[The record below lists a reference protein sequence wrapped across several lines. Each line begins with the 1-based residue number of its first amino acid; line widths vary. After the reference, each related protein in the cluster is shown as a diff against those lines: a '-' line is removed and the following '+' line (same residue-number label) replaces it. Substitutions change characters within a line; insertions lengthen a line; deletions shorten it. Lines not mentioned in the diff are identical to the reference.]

1 MKSNFFVFF
10 FICIFFSINA
20 YADLFKFE
28 TSELKLLDNGN
39 IINAENGKA
48 TSSDGDITINA
59 EKFIYQNKTQI
70 LKAYNGEA
78 LIKSDD
84 IKIKF
89 DYIEVDQ
96 KNNNI
101 STKNFT
107 EIIDLKKNLSL
118 ETTNINYNRKLKII
132 ESKNKSILKDTNN
145 NFLDMM
151 YFYYEIDKNILKV
164 KDLVFKD
171 KENNISNIKLAFIN
185 TKTNKLLGKDIKID
199 LDNKFFNKDNDPRLI
214 GKKLVYDNE
223 NEISEIS
230 KGVFTVCKKSDKCP
244 PWQISAEEIKHDKK
258 KKVINYKNALLKI
271 YDMPVFYFPKFF
283 HPDPTVK
290 RKSGFLVPSIQSSS
304 TSGTYLHLPYYQVV
318 ADNKDFTISPRIFA
332 ENKFLLQ
339 TEYRQVNSKSDTIID
354 LSLFNE
360 EDKDSKNHF
369 FFNFNQDLVF
379 DYFESSKLKIKLE
392 RTSNDTYLRANKI
405 KSKIVKNEN
414 VLENSLNLNLFSEDL
429 SIETDFKVYEDLNK
443 NKNDRY
449 EFILP
454 KIFISKK
461 IKNKT
466 NLNGNFLFE
475 SNNLIKNYQTNIF
488 EKINTN
494 DLIFKSN
501 PNIYKNAFYNNYE
514 FILRNTNSDSEKSKK
529 YKNNENYYLSGM
541 FQYNSSLPLIKED
554 KNFQNIL
561 TPRISL
567 RISPDHTKNETEED
581 SRRIDINNIYGLKR
595 LQSTDEDTLEG
606 GASITIGKEYS
617 RINKETSNEN
627 LAIKLANNIRLNES
641 KDFPAHNQMGLKNSN
656 LFGEVQYNPNEFL
669 STKYNFSL
677 KNDLDNF
684 AYENLEANLNILNFT
699 TSFEYLNENEIVNK
713 KSYFLT
719 ELKYKFDDTK
729 SINFSKRENNEKDLT
744 EYYKLIYEYKNDCLS
759 ASIEYNKNF
768 YDDRDIKPEEN
779 IFLKL
784 NIMPFGQIARTPDL

>member
-10 FICIFFSINA
+10 FICIFFSSNA

-48 TSSDGDITINA
+48 TSSDEDITINA

-70 LKAYNGEA
+70 LKAYNGVA

-107 EIIDLKKNLSL
+107 EIIDLKRNLSL
-118 ETTNINYNRKLKII
+118 ETSNINYNRKVKII

-199 LDNKFFNKDNDPRLI
+199 LDNKSFNKDNDPRLL

-230 KGVFTVCKKSDKCP
+230 KGIFTVCKKSDKCP

-304 TSGTYLHLPYYQVV
+304 TSGTYLHLPYYHVV

-339 TEYRQVNSKSDTIID
+339 TEYRQVNFKSDTIID

-379 DYFESSKLKIKLE
+379 DYFES
-392 RTSNDTYLRANKI
+392 
-405 KSKIVKNEN
+405 
-414 VLENSLNLNLFSEDL
+414 
-429 SIETDFKVYEDLNK
+429 
-443 NKNDRY
+443 
-449 EFILP
+449 
-454 KIFISKK
+454 
-461 IKNKT
+461 
-466 NLNGNFLFE
+466 
-475 SNNLIKNYQTNIF
+475 
-488 EKINTN
+488 
-494 DLIFKSN
+494 
-501 PNIYKNAFYNNYE
+501 
-514 FILRNTNSDSEKSKK
+514 
-529 YKNNENYYLSGM
+529 
-541 FQYNSSLPLIKED
+541 
-554 KNFQNIL
+554 
-561 TPRISL
+561 
-567 RISPDHTKNETEED
+567 
-581 SRRIDINNIYGLKR
+581 
-595 LQSTDEDTLEG
+595 
-606 GASITIGKEYS
+606 
-617 RINKETSNEN
+617 
-627 LAIKLANNIRLNES
+627 
-641 KDFPAHNQMGLKNSN
+641 
-656 LFGEVQYNPNEFL
+656 
-669 STKYNFSL
+669 
-677 KNDLDNF
+677 
-684 AYENLEANLNILNFT
+684 
-699 TSFEYLNENEIVNK
+699 
-713 KSYFLT
+713 
-719 ELKYKFDDTK
+719 
-729 SINFSKRENNEKDLT
+729 
-744 EYYKLIYEYKNDCLS
+744 
-759 ASIEYNKNF
+759 
-768 YDDRDIKPEEN
+768 
-779 IFLKL
+779 
-784 NIMPFGQIARTPDL
+784 

>member
-10 FICIFFSINA
+10 FICIFFSSNA

-48 TSSDGDITINA
+48 TSSDEDITINA

-70 LKAYNGEA
+70 LKAYNGVA

-107 EIIDLKKNLSL
+107 EIIDLKRNLSL
-118 ETTNINYNRKLKII
+118 ETSNINYNRKVKII

-199 LDNKFFNKDNDPRLI
+199 LDNKSFNKDNDPRLL

-230 KGVFTVCKKSDKCP
+230 KGIFTVCKKSDKCP

-339 TEYRQVNSKSDTIID
+339 TEYRQVNFKSDTIID

-567 RISPDHTKNETEED
+567 RISPDHTKNETAED

-627 LAIKLANNIRLNES
+627 LAIKLANNIRLNEN
-641 KDFPAHNQMGLKNSN
+641 KDFPTHNQMGLKNSN
-656 LFGEVQYNPNEFL
+656 LFGEVQYNPNKFL

-684 AYENLEANLNILNFT
+684 AYENLEANLNIFNFT

-719 ELKYKFDDTK
+719 ELKYKFDDSK

>member
-10 FICIFFSINA
+10 FICIFFSSNA

-48 TSSDGDITINA
+48 TSSDEDITINA

-70 LKAYNGEA
+70 LKAYNGVA

-107 EIIDLKKNLSL
+107 EIIDLKRNLSL
-118 ETTNINYNRKLKII
+118 ETSNISYNRKVKII

-199 LDNKFFNKDNDPRLI
+199 LDNKSFNKDNDPRLL

-230 KGVFTVCKKSDKCP
+230 KGIFTVCKKSDKCP

-339 TEYRQVNSKSDTIID
+339 TEYRQVNFKSDTIID

-429 SIETDFKVYEDLNK
+429 SIDTDFKIYEDLNK

-567 RISPDHTKNETEED
+567 RISPDHTKNEAEED

-627 LAIKLANNIRLNES
+627 LAIKLANNIRLNEN
-641 KDFPAHNQMGLKNSN
+641 KDFPTHNQMGLKNSN
-656 LFGEVQYNPNEFL
+656 LFGEVQYNPNKFL

-684 AYENLEANLNILNFT
+684 AYENLEANLNIFNFT

-719 ELKYKFDDTK
+719 ELKYKFDDSK

>member
-10 FICIFFSINA
+10 FICIFFSSNA
-20 YADLFKFE
+20 YSDLFKFE

-48 TSSDGDITINA
+48 ISSDEDITINA

-107 EIIDLKKNLSL
+107 RIIDLKRNLSL
-118 ETTNINYNRKLKII
+118 ETSNINYNRKEKIV

-145 NFLDMM
+145 NFLNMM
-151 YFYYEIDKNILKV
+151 YFYYEMDKNILKV
-164 KDLVFKD
+164 RDLVFKD

-199 LDNKFFNKDNDPRLI
+199 LDNKSFNKDNDPRLL

-230 KGVFTVCKKSDKCP
+230 KGIFTVCKKSDKCP

-360 EDKDSKNHF
+360 EDKDLKNHF
-369 FFNFNQDLVF
+369 FFNFNKDLVF

-392 RTSNDTYLRANKI
+392 KTSNDTYLRANKI

-414 VLENSLNLNLFSEDL
+414 VLENSLDLNLFSEDL
-429 SIETDFKVYEDLNK
+429 SVETDFKVYEDLNK

-567 RISPDHTKNETEED
+567 RISPDHTKNETKED

-595 LQSTDEDTLEG
+595 LQSSDEDTLEG

-617 RINKETSNEN
+617 RINKETSKEN
-627 LAIKLANNIRLNES
+627 LAIKLANNIRLKEN

-656 LFGEVQYNPNEFL
+656 LFGEVQYNPNKFL

-684 AYENLEANLNILNFT
+684 AYENLEANFNIFNFT
-699 TSFEYLNENEIVNK
+699 TSFEYLNENEIINK

-719 ELKYKFDDTK
+719 ELKYKFDDSK

>member
-10 FICIFFSINA
+10 FICIFFSSNA

-48 TSSDGDITINA
+48 TSSDEDITINA

-70 LKAYNGEA
+70 LKAYNGVA

-101 STKNFT
+101 SNKNFT
-107 EIIDLKKNLSL
+107 EIRDLKRNLSL
-118 ETTNINYNRKLKII
+118 ETSNINYNRKVKII

-199 LDNKFFNKDNDPRLI
+199 LDNKSFNKDNDPRLL

-230 KGVFTVCKKSDKCP
+230 KGIFTVCKKSDKCP

-339 TEYRQVNSKSDTIID
+339 TEYRQVNFKSDTIID

-627 LAIKLANNIRLNES
+627 LAIKLANNIRLNEN
-641 KDFPAHNQMGLKNSN
+641 KDFPTHNQMGLKNSN
-656 LFGEVQYNPNEFL
+656 LFGEVQYNPNKFL

-684 AYENLEANLNILNFT
+684 AYENLEANLNIFNFT

-719 ELKYKFDDTK
+719 ELKYKFDDSK

>member
-10 FICIFFSINA
+10 FICIFFSSNA

-48 TSSDGDITINA
+48 TSSDEDITINA

-70 LKAYNGEA
+70 LKAYNGVA

-107 EIIDLKKNLSL
+107 EIIDLKRNLSL
-118 ETTNINYNRKLKII
+118 ETSNINYNRKVKII

-199 LDNKFFNKDNDPRLI
+199 LDNKSFNKDNDPRLL

-230 KGVFTVCKKSDKCP
+230 KGIFTVCKKSDKCP

-339 TEYRQVNSKSDTIID
+339 TEYRQVNFKSDTIID

-627 LAIKLANNIRLNES
+627 LAIKLANNIRLNEN
-641 KDFPAHNQMGLKNSN
+641 KDFPTHNQMGLKNSN
-656 LFGEVQYNPNEFL
+656 LFGEVQYNPNKFL

-684 AYENLEANLNILNFT
+684 AYENLEANLNIFNFT

-719 ELKYKFDDTK
+719 ELKYKFDDSK

>member
-1 MKSNFFVFF
+1 M
-10 FICIFFSINA
+10 
-20 YADLFKFE
+20 
-28 TSELKLLDNGN
+28 
-39 IINAENGKA
+39 
-48 TSSDGDITINA
+48 
-59 EKFIYQNKTQI
+59 
-70 LKAYNGEA
+70 
-78 LIKSDD
+78 
-84 IKIKF
+84 
-89 DYIEVDQ
+89 
-96 KNNNI
+96 
-101 STKNFT
+101 
-107 EIIDLKKNLSL
+107 
-118 ETTNINYNRKLKII
+118 
-132 ESKNKSILKDTNN
+132 
-145 NFLDMM
+145 
-151 YFYYEIDKNILKV
+151 
-164 KDLVFKD
+164 
-171 KENNISNIKLAFIN
+171 
-185 TKTNKLLGKDIKID
+185 
-199 LDNKFFNKDNDPRLI
+199 
-214 GKKLVYDNE
+214 
-223 NEISEIS
+223 
-230 KGVFTVCKKSDKCP
+230 
-244 PWQISAEEIKHDKK
+244 
-258 KKVINYKNALLKI
+258 
-271 YDMPVFYFPKFF
+271 
-283 HPDPTVK
+283 
-290 RKSGFLVPSIQSSS
+290 
-304 TSGTYLHLPYYQVV
+304 
-318 ADNKDFTISPRIFA
+318 
-332 ENKFLLQ
+332 
-339 TEYRQVNSKSDTIID
+339 
-354 LSLFNE
+354 
-360 EDKDSKNHF
+360 
-369 FFNFNQDLVF
+369 
-379 DYFESSKLKIKLE
+379 
-392 RTSNDTYLRANKI
+392 
-405 KSKIVKNEN
+405 
-414 VLENSLNLNLFSEDL
+414 
-429 SIETDFKVYEDLNK
+429 NK

-627 LAIKLANNIRLNES
+627 LAIKLANNIRLNEN
-641 KDFPAHNQMGLKNSN
+641 KDFPTHNQMGLKNSN
-656 LFGEVQYNPNEFL
+656 LFGEVQYNPNKFL

-684 AYENLEANLNILNFT
+684 AYENLEANLNIFNFT

-719 ELKYKFDDTK
+719 ELKYKFDDSK

>member
-10 FICIFFSINA
+10 FICIFFSSNA

-48 TSSDGDITINA
+48 TSSDEDITINA

-70 LKAYNGEA
+70 LKAYNGVA

-107 EIIDLKKNLSL
+107 EIIDLKRNLSL
-118 ETTNINYNRKLKII
+118 ETSNINYNRKVKII

-199 LDNKFFNKDNDPRLI
+199 LDNKSFNKDNDPRLL

-230 KGVFTVCKKSDKCP
+230 KGIFTVCKKSDKCP

-339 TEYRQVNSKSDTIID
+339 TEYRQVNFKSDTIID

-567 RISPDHTKNETEED
+567 RISPDHTKNEAEED

-627 LAIKLANNIRLNES
+627 LAIKLANNIRLNEN
-641 KDFPAHNQMGLKNSN
+641 KDFPTHNQMGLKNSN
-656 LFGEVQYNPNEFL
+656 LFGEVQYNPNKFL

-684 AYENLEANLNILNFT
+684 AYENLEANLNIFNFT

-719 ELKYKFDDTK
+719 ELKYKFDDSK

>member
-10 FICIFFSINA
+10 FICIFFSSNA
-20 YADLFKFE
+20 YADFFKFE

-48 TSSDGDITINA
+48 TSSDEDITINA

-70 LKAYNGEA
+70 LKAYNGVA

-107 EIIDLKKNLSL
+107 EIIDLKRNLSL
-118 ETTNINYNRKLKII
+118 ETSNINYNRKVKII

-199 LDNKFFNKDNDPRLI
+199 LDNKSFNKDNDPRLL

-230 KGVFTVCKKSDKCP
+230 KGIFTVCKKSDKCP

-304 TSGTYLHLPYYQVV
+304 TSGTYLHLPYYHVV

-339 TEYRQVNSKSDTIID
+339 TEYRQVNFKSDTIID

-627 LAIKLANNIRLNES
+627 LAIKLANNIRLNEN
-641 KDFPAHNQMGLKNSN
+641 KDFPTHNQMGLKNSN
-656 LFGEVQYNPNEFL
+656 LFGEVQYNPNKFL

-684 AYENLEANLNILNFT
+684 AYENLEANLNIFNFT

-719 ELKYKFDDTK
+719 ELKYKFDDSK

>member
-39 IINAENGKA
+39 IINAKNGKA

>member
-10 FICIFFSINA
+10 FICIFFSSNA

-48 TSSDGDITINA
+48 TSSDEDITINA

-70 LKAYNGEA
+70 LKAYNGVA

-107 EIIDLKKNLSL
+107 EIIDLKRNLSL
-118 ETTNINYNRKLKII
+118 ETSNINYNRKVKII

-199 LDNKFFNKDNDPRLI
+199 LDNKSFNKDNDPRLL

-230 KGVFTVCKKSDKCP
+230 KGIFTVCKKSDKCP

-339 TEYRQVNSKSDTIID
+339 TEYRQVNFKSDTIID

-567 RISPDHTKNETEED
+567 RISPDHTKNETAED

-627 LAIKLANNIRLNES
+627 LAIKLANNIRLNEN
-641 KDFPAHNQMGLKNSN
+641 KDFPTHNQMGLKNSN
-656 LFGEVQYNPNEFL
+656 LFGEVQYNPNKFL

-684 AYENLEANLNILNFT
+684 AYENLEANLNIFNFT

-719 ELKYKFDDTK
+719 ELKYKFDDSK

-759 ASIEYNKNF
+759 ASVEYNKNF

>member
-10 FICIFFSINA
+10 FIYIFFSSNA
-20 YADLFKFE
+20 YSDLFKFE

-48 TSSDGDITINA
+48 TSSDEDITINA

-96 KNNNI
+96 KNNKI

-107 EIIDLKKNLSL
+107 EIIDLKRNLSL
-118 ETTNINYNRKLKII
+118 ETSNIDYNREVKII

-151 YFYYEIDKNILKV
+151 YFYYEMDKNILKV

-199 LDNKFFNKDNDPRLI
+199 LDNKSFNKDNDPRLL

-230 KGVFTVCKKSDKCP
+230 KGIFTVCKKSDKCP

-258 KKVINYKNALLKI
+258 KKVINYKNALLRI

-369 FFNFNQDLVF
+369 FFNFNQDLAF

-405 KSKIVKNEN
+405 NSKIVKNDN
-414 VLENSLNLNLFSEDL
+414 VLENSLDLNLFSEDL

-461 IKNKT
+461 IKNRT

-494 DLIFKSN
+494 DLIFRSN

-627 LAIKLANNIRLNES
+627 LAIKLANNIRLKEN

-656 LFGEVQYNPNEFL
+656 LFGEIQYNPNKFL

-684 AYENLEANLNILNFT
+684 AYENLEANFNIFNFT
-699 TSFEYLNENEIVNK
+699 TSF
-713 KSYFLT
+713 
-719 ELKYKFDDTK
+719 
-729 SINFSKRENNEKDLT
+729 

>member
-10 FICIFFSINA
+10 FICIFFSSNA

-48 TSSDGDITINA
+48 TSSDEDITINA

-70 LKAYNGEA
+70 LKAYNGVA

-107 EIIDLKKNLSL
+107 EIIDLKRNLSL
-118 ETTNINYNRKLKII
+118 ETSNINYNRKVKII

-199 LDNKFFNKDNDPRLI
+199 LDNKSFNKDNDPRLL

-230 KGVFTVCKKSDKCP
+230 KGIFTVCKKSDKCP

-339 TEYRQVNSKSDTIID
+339 TEYRQVNFKSDTIID

-627 LAIKLANNIRLNES
+627 LAIKLANNIRLNEN
-641 KDFPAHNQMGLKNSN
+641 KDFPTHNQMGLKNSN
-656 LFGEVQYNPNEFL
+656 LFGEVQYNPNKFL

-684 AYENLEANLNILNFT
+684 AYENLEANLNIFNFT

-719 ELKYKFDDTK
+719 ELKYKFDDSK

-759 ASIEYNKNF
+759 ASVEYNKNF

>member
-10 FICIFFSINA
+10 FICIFFSSNA

-48 TSSDGDITINA
+48 TSSDEDITINA

-70 LKAYNGEA
+70 LKAYNGVA

-107 EIIDLKKNLSL
+107 EIIDLKRNLSL
-118 ETTNINYNRKLKII
+118 ETSNINYNRKVKII

-199 LDNKFFNKDNDPRLI
+199 LDNKSFNKDNDPRLL

-230 KGVFTVCKKSDKCP
+230 KGIFTVCKKSDKCP

-304 TSGTYLHLPYYQVV
+304 TSGTYLHLPYYHVV

-339 TEYRQVNSKSDTIID
+339 TEYRQVNFKSDTIID

-627 LAIKLANNIRLNES
+627 LAIKLANNIRLNEN
-641 KDFPAHNQMGLKNSN
+641 KDFPTHNQMGLKNSN
-656 LFGEVQYNPNEFL
+656 LFGEVQYNPNKFL

-684 AYENLEANLNILNFT
+684 AYENLEANLNIFNFT

-719 ELKYKFDDTK
+719 ELKYKFDDSK

-759 ASIEYNKNF
+759 ASVEYNKNF

>member
-10 FICIFFSINA
+10 FICIFFSSNA

-48 TSSDGDITINA
+48 TSSDEDITINA

-70 LKAYNGEA
+70 LKAYNGVA

-107 EIIDLKKNLSL
+107 EIIDLKRNLSL
-118 ETTNINYNRKLKII
+118 ETSNINYNRKVKII

-199 LDNKFFNKDNDPRLI
+199 LDNKSFNKDNDPRLL

-230 KGVFTVCKKSDKCP
+230 KGIFTVCKKSDKCP

-304 TSGTYLHLPYYQVV
+304 TSGTYLHLPYYHVV

-339 TEYRQVNSKSDTIID
+339 TEYRQVNFKSDTIID

-429 SIETDFKVYEDLNK
+429 SIDTDFKIYEDLNK

-567 RISPDHTKNETEED
+567 RISPDHTKNEAEED

-627 LAIKLANNIRLNES
+627 LAIKLANNIRLNEN
-641 KDFPAHNQMGLKNSN
+641 KDFPTHNQMGLKNSN
-656 LFGEVQYNPNEFL
+656 LFGEVQYNPNKFL

-684 AYENLEANLNILNFT
+684 AYENLEANLNIFNFT

-719 ELKYKFDDTK
+719 ELKYKFDDSK

-759 ASIEYNKNF
+759 ASVEYNKNF

>member
-10 FICIFFSINA
+10 FICIFFSSNA

-48 TSSDGDITINA
+48 TSSDEDITINA

-70 LKAYNGEA
+70 LKAYNGVA

-107 EIIDLKKNLSL
+107 EIIDLKRNLSL
-118 ETTNINYNRKLKII
+118 ETSNINYNRKVKII

-199 LDNKFFNKDNDPRLI
+199 LDNKSFNKDNDPRLL

-230 KGVFTVCKKSDKCP
+230 KGIFTVCKKSDKCP

-304 TSGTYLHLPYYQVV
+304 TSGTYLHLPYYHVV

-339 TEYRQVNSKSDTIID
+339 TEYRQVNFKSDTIID

-627 LAIKLANNIRLNES
+627 LAIKLANNIRLNEN
-641 KDFPAHNQMGLKNSN
+641 KDFPTHNQMGLKNSN
-656 LFGEVQYNPNEFL
+656 LFGEVQYNPNKFL

-684 AYENLEANLNILNFT
+684 AYENLEANLNIFNFT

-719 ELKYKFDDTK
+719 ELKYKFDDSK

>member
-10 FICIFFSINA
+10 FICIFFSSNA

-48 TSSDGDITINA
+48 TSSDEDITINA

-70 LKAYNGEA
+70 LKAYNGVA

-107 EIIDLKKNLSL
+107 EIIDLKRNLSL
-118 ETTNINYNRKLKII
+118 ETSNINYNRKVKII

-199 LDNKFFNKDNDPRLI
+199 LDNKSFNKDNDPRLL

-230 KGVFTVCKKSDKCP
+230 KGIFTVCKKSDKCP

-339 TEYRQVNSKSDTIID
+339 TEYRQVNFKSDTIID

-429 SIETDFKVYEDLNK
+429 SIDTDFKIYEDLNK

-627 LAIKLANNIRLNES
+627 LAIKLANNIRLNEN
-641 KDFPAHNQMGLKNSN
+641 KDFPTHNQMGLKNSN
-656 LFGEVQYNPNEFL
+656 LFGEVQYNPNKFL

-684 AYENLEANLNILNFT
+684 AYENLEANLNIFNFT

-719 ELKYKFDDTK
+719 ELKYKFDDSK

-759 ASIEYNKNF
+759 ASVEYNKNF